1 MKKAAEL
8 LSTQQYTVSEVT
20 YMVGINDPFYFSRCF
35 KAQFGISP
43 SSYQKKYQ
51 ENIGNADTDTEQ

>member
-8 LSTQQYTVSEVT
+8 LSTKKYTVSEVT

-43 SSYQKKYQ
+43 SSYQKRYQ
-51 ENIGNADTDTEQ
+51 EGIRETEINED